1 MALDLAAIERAETAR
16 VELVHPV
23 TKAPTGC
30 FLTLVGPGSE
40 GHEEAAERLR
50 KRRLALIRRYKK
62 DEEIPNEATF
72 QSFVDFLAD
81 VTVNIEGLE
90 KDGQPVA
97 YSRKVAVEL
106 FSDRKHFGPE
116 FAAQAAAELGDLA
129 NFFRA

>member
-1 MALDLAAIERAETAR
+1 MALDLASIERADTAR

-30 FLTLVGPGSE
+30 YLTLAGPGSE

-62 DEEIPNEATF
+62 EEDIPNEATY
-72 QSFVDFLAD
+72 QSFCDFLAD

-90 KDGQPVA
+90 KDGKPIA
-97 YSRKVAVEL
+97 FSRKIAVE
-106 FSDRKHFGPE
+106 FFADRKHFGPE

-129 NFFRA
+129 NFFKA